1 MHPWG
6 SHDVRPDRDR
16 QKLHPEV
23 VQMERANSTA
33 TYCDSQAMPGTA
45 FLKKRFVNNQNQD
58 SRTVNSN

>member
-1 MHPWG
+1 M
-6 SHDVRPDRDR
+6 RPDRDR

-45 FLKKRFVNNQNQD
+45 FLEKRFVNNQDQD
-58 SRTVNSN
+58 SKTVNSH